1 MQTDYNQLVW
11 IPVDNSPDKFN
22 RVFKR
27 TEGYSYG
34 SLDSIL
40 SSCGEANASGV
51 NSDLETNEI
60 EENGSTKQEAKA
72 MYASVENYGGFY
84 IGRYEAGVKENKR
97 APGAGI
103 DDDVVI
109 KKNKHVY
116 NYIGWSYSDSMD
128 VVDGGAVQKAREM
141 TFDNSN
147 IDSSK
152 TTLCYGV
159 QWDAALNFID
169 PAYITNEVGGK
180 PNCITEPTVGEGQGC
195 ITEASY
201 VANSENKGWYHGV
214 AGNADHKTGI
224 DLSSKASSPRN
235 IYDMAGNVLEWTMES
250 VFGDLRVLRGGG
262 FNNYGED
269 YPASSRGGMEP
280 AGLEDG
286 EPAYLRDGFVLGNA
300 YRDYLG
306 FRVTLY
312 L

>member
-11 IPVDNSPDKFN
+11 IPVDNSPDEFN

-27 TEGYSYG
+27 TEGYSDG
-34 SLDSIL
+34 DLDSVL
-40 SSCGEANASGV
+40 SYCGEADASGE
-51 NSDLETNEI
+51 NGNLKANGI
-60 EENGSTKQEAKA
+60 EENSTTKQEAIA
-72 MYASVENYGGFY
+72 MYASVEKYGGFY

-116 NYIGWSYSDSMD
+116 NYIGWSYSDAMD
-128 VVDGGAVQKAREM
+128 VVDGGAVRKAREM

-169 PAYITNEVGGK
+169 PAYITKEVNGK
-180 PNCITEPTVGEGQGC
+180 PNCITEATVDGEHNC

-201 VANSENKGWYHGV
+201 VANSGNKGWYSSV
-214 AGNADHKTGI
+214 TGNPDHKTGI
-224 DLSSKASSPRN
+224 DLSSKACSPRN
-235 IYDMAGNVLEWTMES
+235 IYDMAGNVCEWTMES
-250 VFGDLRVLRGGG
+250 CFSNGRVMRGGG
-262 FNNYGED
+262 FVGSGGD
-269 YPASSRGGMEP
+269 TPASWRGGVDPTGSGGSAP
-280 AGLEDG
+280 AGLRASSNPKMPWRG
-286 EPAYLRDGFVLGNA
+286 W
-300 YRDYLG
+300 LG
-306 FRVTLY
+306 FRVALY

>member
-11 IPVDNSPDKFN
+11 IPVDNSPDEFN

-27 TEGYSYG
+27 TEGYFDG
-34 SLDSIL
+34 ILDSML
-40 SSCGEANASGV
+40 NECGEADASGE
-51 NSDLETNEI
+51 NSDLKANKI
-60 EENGSTKQEAKA
+60 EENSTTKQEAIA
-72 MYASVENYGGFY
+72 MYASVKDYGGFY

-159 QWDAALNFID
+159 QWDATLNFID
-169 PAYITNEVGGK
+169 PAYITKEVDGK
-180 PNCITEPTVGEGQGC
+180 PNCITGPSVDGKRNR
-195 ITEASY
+195 IAEASY
-201 VANSENKGWYHGV
+201 VANSENKGWYLGV

-224 DLSSKASSPRN
+224 DLSNSANSPRN
-235 IYDMAGNVLEWTMES
+235 IYDMAGNVSEWTMES
-250 VFGDLRVLRGGG
+250 AFGSDRVVRGGSFNFPGDLV
-262 FNNYGED
+262 
-269 YPASSRGGMEP
+269 PASCRGP
-280 AGLEDG
+280 YPPSG
-286 EPAYLRDGFVLGNA
+286 EPEGEPSSLRIRSTGDVSLRDDF
-300 YRDYLG
+300 G

>member
-11 IPVDNSPDKFN
+11 IPVDNSPEKFN

-27 TEGYSYG
+27 TEGYFNKR
-34 SLDSIL
+34 LDSML
-40 SSCGEANASGV
+40 SDCGEADASGE
-51 NSDLETNEI
+51 NSHLKANEI
-60 EENGSTKQEAKA
+60 EENSTTKQEAIA
-72 MYASVENYGGFY
+72 MYASVKNYGGFY

-116 NYIGWSYSDSMD
+116 NYIGWSNSDTMD

-169 PAYITNEVGGK
+169 PAYITKEVNGK
-180 PNCITEPTVGEGQGC
+180 PNCITEASVDGEQNC

-201 VANSENKGWYHGV
+201 VANSENKGWYSGV
-214 AGNADHKTGI
+214 TGNADHKTGI
-224 DLSSKASSPRN
+224 DLSSKACSPRN
-235 IYDMAGNVLEWTMES
+235 IYDMAGNVFEWTMES
-250 VFGDLRVLRGGG
+250 CYTGLRVIRGGSYDDSG
-262 FNNYGED
+262 SY
-269 YPASSRGGMEP
+269 YPASLRGNDLPSGS
-280 AGLEDG
+280 DG
-286 EPAYLRDGFVLGNA
+286 DST
-300 YRDYLG
+300 G

>member
-11 IPVDNSPDKFN
+11 IPVDNSPEKFN

-27 TEGYSYG
+27 TEGYAYG
-34 SLDSIL
+34 SLDSVL
-40 SSCGEANASGV
+40 SRFGEANASGV
-51 NSDLETNEI
+51 NSDLKANEI
-60 EENGSTKQEAKA
+60 EENGSTKLEAIA

-141 TFDNSN
+141 TFDNSK

-152 TTLCYGV
+152 TTLCYSV

-180 PNCITEPTVGEGQGC
+180 PNCITEPSVDEGQNC

-201 VANSENKGWYHGV
+201 VANSENKGWYLGV

-224 DLSSKASSPRN
+224 DLSSKASSPKN
-235 IYDMAGNVLEWTMES
+235 IYDMAGNMFEWTMES
-250 VFGDLRVLRGGG
+250 CLGSLRALRGGAFHLDG
-262 FNNYGED
+262 GD
-269 YPASSRGGMEP
+269 CPASARGATEPADEYGMEP
-280 AGLEDG
+280 ASLQGG
-286 EPAYLRDGFVLGNA
+286 PVLGNP
-300 YRDYLG
+300 YCDFLG
-306 FRVTLY
+306 FRVALY

>member
-11 IPVDNSPDKFN
+11 IPVDSSPEKFN

-27 TEGYSYG
+27 TEGYCDER
-34 SLDSIL
+34 LDSML
-40 SSCGEANASGV
+40 SDCGEADASGE
-51 NSDLETNEI
+51 NSHLKANEI
-60 EENGSTKQEAKA
+60 EENSTTKQEAIA
-72 MYASVENYGGFY
+72 MYASVKNYGGFY

-116 NYIGWSYSDSMD
+116 NYIGWSNSDTMD

-169 PAYITNEVGGK
+169 PAYITKEVDGK
-180 PNCITEPTVGEGQGC
+180 QNC

-201 VANSENKGWYHGV
+201 VANSENKGWYSGV
-214 AGNADHKTGI
+214 AGNENHKTGI
-224 DLSSKASSPRN
+224 DLSSKACCPRN
-235 IYDMAGNVLEWTMES
+235 IYDMAGNVFEWTMES
-250 VFGDLRVLRGGG
+250 YSLDLRVMRGGSFCG
-262 FNNYGED
+262 VGKHD
-269 YPASSRGGMEP
+269 PASVRLEGMPSDSE
-280 AGLEDG
+280 E
-286 EPAYLRDGFVLGNA
+286 EYS
-300 YRDYLG
+300 G
-306 FRVTLY
+306 FRVSLY

>member
-11 IPVDNSPDKFN
+11 IPVDNSPEKFN

-27 TEGYSYG
+27 TEGYSG
-34 SLDSIL
+34 GVLDS
-40 SSCGEANASGV
+40 SQDYCGEADASGK
-51 NSDLETNEI
+51 NSDLKADGI
-60 EENGSTKQEAKA
+60 EENSTTKQEAIA

-116 NYIGWSYSDSMD
+116 NYIGWSNSEEMD

-169 PAYITNEVGGK
+169 PAYITEELNGK
-180 PNCITEPTVGEGQGC
+180 PNCITKAPGDGGSTR
-195 ITEASY
+195 IAEASY
-201 VANSENKGWYHGV
+201 VANSENKGWY
-214 AGNADHKTGI
+214 
-224 DLSSKASSPRN
+224 R
-235 IYDMAGNVLEWTMES
+235 
-250 VFGDLRVLRGGG
+250 
-262 FNNYGED
+262 
-269 YPASSRGGMEP
+269 
-280 AGLEDG
+280 
-286 EPAYLRDGFVLGNA
+286 
-300 YRDYLG
+300 
-306 FRVTLY
+306 RVTGECGP
-312 L
+312 